1 MIADPAGDLAGPVEA
16 AGNPAMLDTLS
27 LSLFRSYRRAE
38 IDTGGRAVLLFGP
51 NGAGKTNLL
60 EAVSMLSPGRGL
72 RGAGSDELPRRP
84 DGIGWRIGAALRL
97 RGQRQDITLKAEAG
111 QAVSSSRQQQINGK
125 PAAQVALG
133 RLVRVLWLTPAM
145 DRLWSGGAVERRRFL
160 DRIAMSF
167 RPGHAEAAIQYE
179 KTMRER
185 NRLLKED
192 VRDPRWYG
200 ALEAQMARAGAE
212 IELNRA
218 HAITRLTAAQ
228 ESAGGGASPSAFPRA
243 HLALEHPDGDLP
255 VPDPDAPWEDA
266 AQQLSVHFV
275 AALAR
280 GRDRDRAAGR
290 SLTGPHRSDLAAI
303 YAAKD
308 QPARLCSTGE

>member
-1 MIADPAGDLAGPVEA
+1 
-16 AGNPAMLDTLS
+16 
-27 LSLFRSYRRAE
+27 
-38 IDTGGRAVLLFGP
+38 
-51 NGAGKTNLL
+51 
-60 EAVSMLSPGRGL
+60 
-72 RGAGSDELPRRP
+72 
-84 DGIGWRIGAALRL
+84 
-97 RGQRQDITLKAEAG
+97 
-111 QAVSSSRQQQINGK
+111 
-125 PAAQVALG
+125 
-133 RLVRVLWLTPAM
+133 
-145 DRLWSGGAVERRRFL
+145 FL

-218 HAITRLTAAQ
+218 HAIARLTAAQ

-243 HLALEHPDGDLP
+243 HLALEHPDGDPP

-266 AQQLSVHFV
+266 AHQLSAHFA

-308 QPARLCSTGE
+308 QPARLCSTGEQKALLISLVLANARALAEATGAAPLLLLDEVAAHLDDGRRASLYAEITALGAQVWMTGTGPELFADFPGAALRLRVEESSAGSRLHPEPG